1 MRTVFCRCFDFKG
14 LPRPRGRRNEL
25 RRRARTVGENSFQV
39 CDADTSRGRMRAP
52 AGKNPPHYRAVTLSF
67 DDAAAAAD
75 AMRNSPVAKPLAA
88 DGREHMV
95 NLRWLGMDSEIIVPF
110 EVKKAG
116 LGFLLMAAEFD
127 LHVEKA
133 GFKDAASAEARYLGE
148 HTRIARRLPG
158 LRHYMV
164 GRLVEAAGRHPD
176 RSRMALLAFDDEAAL
191 REAYR
196 SAVGA
201 ELIKDEE
208 ATIAQARVY
217 RIAGDGPD

>member
-1 MRTVFCRCFDFKG
+1 MMRTVFACFDFKSADLEAEERNYADVHVPLAKQLPG
-14 LPRPRGRRNEL
+14 LRQYL
-25 RRRARTVGENSFQV
+25 T
-39 CDADTSRGRMRAP
+39 GRMRAP
-52 AGKNPPHYRAVTLSF
+52 AGQQPPHYRAVTLSF
-67 DDAAAAAD
+67 DDTAAAAH

-95 NLRWLGMDSEIIVPF
+95 NLRWLELDAEIVVPF
-110 EVKKAG
+110 EVKKPG

-196 SAVGA
+196 SAVGV

-217 RIAGDGPD
+217 RIEATVQI